1 MDIFEVHIL
10 GNNKKILY
18 FGKERANDKQDGI
31 ENIYTSKFISLDD
44 TIQTIKNKI
53 LEVLNYDITYEELYL
68 FSKRETNISKDDL
81 YNVLIQDNDSY
92 IDLET
97 YLNFLKNVDVNWD
110 LDKKE
115 YYYYEDIL
123 DIPDIL
129 NTNVFVGNKFEKKSN
144 YLFAIDPL
152 FCENEFT
159 DIIYSSDNSV
169 LLNFTNSNILY
180 VRLAEEILENNKL
193 NREYIIKTYYPY
205 LYKQNITSVTN
216 LTNNRIELK
225 EENKKK

>member
-97 YLNFLKNVDVNWD
+97 YLNFLIVLGIFLSGKSRVTFSLFVPHTTN
-110 LDKKE
+110 
-115 YYYYEDIL
+115 
-123 DIPDIL
+123 IP
-129 NTNVFVGNKFEKKSN
+129 S
-144 YLFAIDPL
+144 
-152 FCENEFT
+152 
-159 DIIYSSDNSV
+159 
-169 LLNFTNSNILY
+169 
-180 VRLAEEILENNKL
+180 
-193 NREYIIKTYYPY
+193 
-205 LYKQNITSVTN
+205 
-216 LTNNRIELK
+216 
-225 EENKKK
+225 